1 MEAEVFEFPG
11 TISYRTGGMVGHFL
25 HPNRKSRSSS
35 STSSSSTSSI
45 PHVASP
51 TTTLTAAA
59 ASASG
64 AYSNNNNNNNN
75 NSNSNHNPPS
85 AMTSP
90 SRYAGASTGFDVP
103 TMPFVPP
110 QNLTAEAVAALP
122 PPGTSK
128 IAYADAVCVWV
139 KREHEKCHR

>member
-1 MEAEVFEFPG
+1 
-11 TISYRTGGMVGHFL
+11 MVGHFL

-64 AYSNNNNNNNN
+64 AYSNNNNN

-122 PPGTSK
+122 PPGTSE
-128 IAYADAVCVWV
+128 IAYADVVCGWV
-139 KREHEKCHR
+139 KREHEKCRR